1 MCMGFP
7 GKNTGVSC
15 HFLHQSI
22 HAAAAAKCLQSC
34 PILCDPV
41 AHQSPL
47 STGFSRQEYWSGLP
61 FPSPNQSMNDTMYKI
76 QNQDSKLP
84 FNYIL
89 PMLSMRFFFSIC
101 SGSAPHLVQ
110 RRQWPPTPVLLPG
123 KSHGLRSQVAAVPGV
138 AKSWTRLSDFTFTF
152 HFHAL
157 QKEMETH
164 SSVLAWRIPGMV
176 EPGGLQSMGSHRVR
190 HD

>member
-22 HAAAAAKCLQSC
+22 HAAAAAASLQLC

-47 STGFSRQEYWSGLP
+47 STRFSREEYWSGPP
-61 FPSPNQSMNDTMYKI
+61 FPSPNQSINRHNV
-76 QNQDSKLP
+76 QNSKLG
-84 FNYIL
+84 FQITIQLYSTNAFHE
-89 PMLSMRFFFSIC
+89 FFFF
-101 SGSAPHLVQ
+101 PF
-110 RRQWPPTPVLLPG
+110 VL
-123 KSHGLRSQVAAVPGV
+123 AVPHTLCREGNGP
-138 AKSWTRLSDFTFTF
+138 
-152 HFHAL
+152 
-157 QKEMETH
+157 H
-164 SSVLAWRIPGMV
+164 SSTLAWEIPWME
-176 EPGGLQSMGSHRVR
+176 EPGRLQPLGSLRVG